1 MSGSAPPG
9 AASAAAGAAAVAV
22 AAAGAYALWAR
33 RSAAAADPVVADLN
47 AKTVKGK
54 FMDTFKVLVDE
65 IEAGDKAAMPPN
77 AVKWVREMVE
87 YNVPGGKLNRGLA
100 VVEGFRQLRR
110 GVLKESELF
119 RACALGWCIEWLQ
132 AFFLVADDIMDA
144 SITRRGQPCWY
155 KVPKVEMKAC
165 NDCIL
170 LEAHIYKIIK
180 THFGS
185 DPFYTELLELFH
197 EVTWQ
202 TSSGQLLDLIT
213 ESEQRDSGG
222 GDLERYTYDV
232 HRSIVVWKT
241 AFYSFYLPVA
251 CAMMLAGI
259 TDKAA
264 YKRAEDICIKM
275 GEYFQVQDDYLDC
288 YGDPEVIGK
297 IGTDIEDSKCS
308 WLVVTALTRADES
321 QKALLQEHYGKSDPA
336 SVAKVKALYVELDV
350 KGAFEA
356 YEKKSYEEITALI
369 NAEKVLPHGLFLFL
383 LNKIYKRSK

>member
-1 MSGSAPPG
+1 
-9 AASAAAGAAAVAV
+9 
-22 AAAGAYALWAR
+22 
-33 RSAAAADPVVADLN
+33 
-47 AKTVKGK
+47 
-54 FMDTFKVLVDE
+54 
-65 IEAGDKAAMPPN
+65 MPPN

-180 THFGS
+180 TVRASERASACWGAGAGVSAPSLDVRHSDARAAPRRASPRASPRRSPQRRRRDAQHFGS

-297 IGTDIEDSKCS
+297 VGTDIEDSKCS